1 MKCPNCQSEN
11 VHLVREVDTTT
22 KGYGAGEGC
31 CGYILF
37 GPIGLLCGLCGAGGS
52 RSRQRHYYECD
63 NCHSRFNG

>member
-11 VHLVREVDTTT
+11 VHLVKEVDTTT

-37 GPIGLLCGLCGAGGS
+37 GPVGLLCGLWWCW
-52 RSRQRHYYECD
+52 
-63 NCHSRFNG
+63 